1 MQSDEAK
8 EDLEFFIKK
17 CYEKPRVAIE
27 WSGMVKE
34 DTDDCQG
41 ILKNDKEWQGMQRHG
56 IECYWLL
63 RNGINC

>member
-17 CYEKPRVAIE
+17 CYEKPRVA
-27 WSGMVKE
+27 SGMVKE

-41 ILKNDKEWQGMQRHG
+41 ILKNDKE
-56 IECYWLL
+56 
-63 RNGINC
+63 